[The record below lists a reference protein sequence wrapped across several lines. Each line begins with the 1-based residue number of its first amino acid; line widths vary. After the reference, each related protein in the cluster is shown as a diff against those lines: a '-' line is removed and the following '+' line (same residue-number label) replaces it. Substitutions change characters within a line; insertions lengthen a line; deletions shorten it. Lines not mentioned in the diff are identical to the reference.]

1 METFA
6 SSFTTGLNKPVIE
19 LLKKELKDINIIKSL
34 EGLIIYKTNIDI
46 DELIKKR
53 YLTNT
58 FLVLCSSQNIPK
70 SNPGD
75 YLMKYAI
82 KVKLPILKKHIPKK
96 NKTFRIF
103 TTHENKH
110 IKPNRNLIKRLESKI
125 ISMTDLKLNLNY
137 PNIEFYILSRTEGYG
152 YFLMKLS
159 KKQKTKP
166 GKGELRREL
175 AHMLCRISNPSDNDI
190 FLDPFAGT
198 GTIPKERIIIGP
210 YMKIYVNDKERL
222 INKSLRN
229 YQNSKII
236 IMREDAL
243 NMSLYENS
251 ITHIV
256 TDPPWGI
263 FKELPMKIERFYD
276 KLFEEFYR
284 ILIKGG
290 RIVILTANKSKIEN
304 IFNKNKRFLLE
315 EKYDILVNGK
325 KAGIYIAHKI

>member
-1 METFA
+1 
-6 SSFTTGLNKPVIE
+6 
-19 LLKKELKDINIIKSL
+19 
-34 EGLIIYKTNIDI
+34 
-46 DELIKKR
+46 
-53 YLTNT
+53 
-58 FLVLCSSQNIPK
+58 
-70 SNPGD
+70 
-75 YLMKYAI
+75 MKYAI

-263 FKELPMKIERFYD
+263 FKELPMKIERFYMIGQGMD
-276 KLFEEFYR
+276 VDGGL
-284 ILIKGG
+284 LMTSDSLMNIKELKVWVA
-290 RIVILTANKSKIEN
+290 RYL
-304 IFNKNKRFLLE
+304 RFLE
-315 EKYDILVNGK
+315 ILQICTRKFLITSEIIGQS
-325 KAGIYIAHKI
+325 